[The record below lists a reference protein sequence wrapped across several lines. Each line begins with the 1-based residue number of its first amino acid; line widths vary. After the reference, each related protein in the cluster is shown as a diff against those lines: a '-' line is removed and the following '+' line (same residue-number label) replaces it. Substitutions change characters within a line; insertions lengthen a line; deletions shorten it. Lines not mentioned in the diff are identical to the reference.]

1 MKKSFELKCQFEEN
15 SKQADVTFGMQC
27 SMLDAV
33 IILADALYRV
43 CDATQLN
50 SKGRQELLNLF
61 NRTYALVVAEA
72 AEGKRL

>member
-1 MKKSFELKCQFEEN
+1 MRKSFELKVEFEEN
-15 SKQADVTFGMQC
+15 SKDADVTFGMQC

-50 SKGRQELLNLF
+50 SKGRQEVLNLF
-61 NRTYALVVAEA
+61 NQTYALVVAEA

>member
-1 MKKSFELKCQFEEN
+1 MKKSFELKCQFEKN
-15 SKQADVTFGMQC
+15 FKQVDVTLGMKC

-50 SKGRQELLNLF
+50 SKGRQEVLNLF
-61 NRTYALVVAEA
+61 NQTYALVVAEA